1 MPGTKKKAKGK
12 GGGGGKKKK
21 GAKAAAEKEELIKVC
36 KSLLKTYQ
44 QRCAATS
51 STASP
56 RLCRDIRNS
65 IENETALSKVGVLLL
80 CQ

>member
-21 GAKAAAEKEELIKVC
+21 GAAEKEELVKLS
-36 KSLLKTYQ
+36 KNLLKTYQ
-44 QRCAATS
+44 QRCTATS

-56 RLCRDIRNS
+56 RICREIRS
-65 IENETALSKVGVLLL
+65 CIENETALSKVSQLRSMAVMA
-80 CQ
+80 